1 VPEFPDIHAVLCREK
16 LTPKLTPSRFTIRRE
31 FAATSIA
38 RKISDGVGATE
49 REGGRDNYAF
59 NQIAFVVSIA

>member
-1 VPEFPDIHAVLCREK
+1 MPYSAGRNSPPQH
-16 LTPKLTPSRFTIRRE
+16 TPIYECGSS